1 MEQSV
6 QSNQSI
12 QSTIP
17 EIPQETLDKLILTP
31 EAKTHYSQENEIKRL
46 LIERETYK
54 RMYEDQEKRIDE
66 FAKQWDNIMSTTVE
80 ERKTT
85 YYDNGRERISRNTI
99 TLRDFIN
106 RASFDYYCRNIFK
119 HINYPNNEILS
130 LDFMKSK
137 YTILNEITYH

>member
-1 MEQSV
+1 MDHIAQTQSLS
-6 QSNQSI
+6 QQTLSD
-12 QSTIP
+12 
-17 EIPQETLDKLILTP
+17 IPQETLDQLILTP
-31 EAKTHYSQENEIKRL
+31 EAKAHYSQENEIKRL

-66 FAKQWDNIMSTTVE
+66 FTKQWDNIMSTPVE

-85 YYDNGRERISRNTI
+85 YYDNGRERISRNTV

-106 RASFDYYCRNIFK
+106 RTSFDYYCRNIYK
-119 HINYPNNEILS
+119 RINYSKEILN

-137 YTILNEITYH
+137 YTIRNEITYY